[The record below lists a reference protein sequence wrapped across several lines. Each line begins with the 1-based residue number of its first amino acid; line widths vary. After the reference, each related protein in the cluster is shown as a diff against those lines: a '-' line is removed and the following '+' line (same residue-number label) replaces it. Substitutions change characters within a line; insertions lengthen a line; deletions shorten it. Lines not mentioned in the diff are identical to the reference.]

1 MKRRDFIKIG
11 GQATVA
17 GTLLTQ
23 LSACSSD
30 DDERPVVA
38 LDDVDDLGYQGAQPF
53 VHGVASGDPLQDRVI
68 LWTRITNDGS
78 IEATSIPVGYKV
90 ATDPDLTNIVAQG
103 RAIATPASDFTI
115 KVDPTSLQPD
125 TTYYYAFEALGY
137 LSPTGRTRTIPP
149 SDMAASEI
157 ERVRLAVGSCS
168 NYGFGYFNGYAHI
181 AKQADIS
188 AVVHLGD
195 YIYEYKEGFYRDQSL
210 IEERPLFPKN
220 EIISL
225 DDYRQRYACYRTDID
240 LQECHRQHP
249 FIAVWDDHEIADNSW
264 KGGARFHNDSKG
276 SYLERKMAAVRA
288 YHEWMPIRD
297 DKSNALDSQL
307 RIYRRFEFGKLFDLN
322 MLDTRIF
329 GREKLDAAASQEPER
344 QLLGLEQENWL
355 YLNMSESKR
364 RGATWKILGQQ
375 VILSPFKGAFASSSG
390 DIWNGYASARDR
402 LLDYI
407 DNNDI
412 KNTVVL
418 TGDYHASFAFD
429 VAKNPFDSD
438 SYNPATGAGAL
449 AVEFVCPALTSLAF
463 TEPNTGP
470 DVNPHQKFNNQTDH
484 GYMLLDITEQAFQ
497 CEWYYTDTLTVRDSS
512 TQFAKGLVTQSRAHH
527 LVDAAQSRPISNVA
541 ALAAA
546 DKAVSVKKTTTNPAA
561 MSEA

>member
-1 MKRRDFIKIG
+1 MKRRDFIKLG

-30 DDERPVVA
+30 DDDNLKFDQ
-38 LDDVDDLGYQGAQPF
+38 LDDLDDLGYQGAAPF
-53 VHGVASGDPLQDRVI
+53 VHGIASGDPLQDRVI

-78 IEATSIPVGYKV
+78 INATSIPVGYTV
-90 ATDPDLTNIVAQG
+90 ATDPDLKNIVAQG
-103 RAIATPASDFTI
+103 RAIASAESDFTV
-115 KVDPTSLQPD
+115 KVDAKSLQPN
-125 TTYYYAFEALGY
+125 TTYYYTFQALGY
-137 LSPTGRTRTIPP
+137 LSPTGRTRTIPQP
-149 SDMAASEI
+149 DLPANQV
-157 ERVRLAVGSCS
+157 ERVRLAVVSCS
-168 NYGFGYFNGYAHI
+168 NYGFGYFNGYADI

-188 AVVHLGD
+188 AVLHLGD
-195 YIYEYKEGFYRDQSL
+195 YIYEYQEGFYRDNDL
-210 IEERPLFPKN
+210 KEERPIFPEH

-225 DDYRQRYACYRTDID
+225 EDYRLRYACYRTDID

-249 FIAVWDDHEIADNSW
+249 FIVVWDDHEIADNSW
-264 KGGARFHNDSKG
+264 KGGARFHFPNKG

-297 DKSNALDSQL
+297 DSSNELDSQL

-329 GREKLDAAASQEPER
+329 GREKLDVDASHEPER

-355 YLNMSESKR
+355 YLNMTKGKN
-364 RGATWKILGQQ
+364 RGTKWQILGQQ
-375 VILSPFKGAFASSSG
+375 VILAPFKGASASTSG

-407 DNNDI
+407 DNNKI
-412 KNTVVL
+412 ENTVVL

-429 VAKNPFDSD
+429 VAKNPFDAD
-438 SYNPATGAGAL
+438 SYNPATGEGSL
-449 AVEFVCPALTSLAF
+449 AVEFVCPALTSFAF
-463 TEPNTGP
+463 PEKNNGP
-470 DVNPHQKFNNQTDH
+470 EVNPHQKFINQVDH

-497 CEWYYTDTLTVRDSS
+497 CEWYYTDTLKTRNDR
-512 TQFAKGLVTQSRAHH
+512 TQFAKGLYTNSNTNH
-527 LVDAAQSRPISNVA
+527 LLEGSQSRPITNVA

-546 DKAVSVKKTTTNPAA
+546 NKAMAVKKSATL
-561 MSEA
+561 SEA

>member
-1 MKRRDFIKIG
+1 MKRREFIKLG

-17 GTLLTQ
+17 GALLTQ

-30 DDERPVVA
+30 DDSTNSNT
-38 LDDVDDLGYQGAQPF
+38 LDKVDDLGYQGAAPF
-53 VHGVASGDPLQDRVI
+53 VHGIASGDPLHDRVI

-78 IEATSIPVGYKV
+78 ISATSIPVGYV
-90 ATDPDLTNIVAQG
+90 IATDPELKNIVASG
-103 RAIATPASDFTI
+103 RALATSESDFTV
-115 KVDPTSLQPD
+115 KVDPKLPQPN

-137 LSPTGRTRTIPP
+137 TSPIGRTRTIPNADLP
-149 SDMAASEI
+149 ASEVD
-157 ERVRLAVGSCS
+157 RVRLAVVSCS
-168 NYGFGYFNGYAHI
+168 NYGYGYFNGYADI

-188 AVVHLGD
+188 AVLHLGD
-195 YIYEYKEGFYRDQSL
+195 YIYEYPEGFYRDQSL
-210 IEERPLFPKN
+210 IEERPIDPKN

-225 DDYRQRYACYRTDID
+225 EDYRRRYACYRTDID

-264 KGGARFHNDSKG
+264 KGGARFHTDSKG
-276 SYLERKMAAVRA
+276 SYIERKMSAVRA

-297 DKSNALDSQL
+297 DSSNELDSQL

-329 GREKLDAAASQEPER
+329 GREKLDATASNEPER

-355 YLNMSESKR
+355 YLNMLEGKR
-364 RGATWKILGQQ
+364 RDATWQILGQQ
-375 VILSPFKGAFASSSG
+375 VILAPFKGASATNSG

-402 LLDYI
+402 LLNFI
-407 DNNDI
+407 EDNNID
-412 KNTVVL
+412 NTVVL

-429 VAKNPFDSD
+429 VCKNPFDAS
-438 SYNPATGAGAL
+438 SYNPNTGAGSL

-463 TEPNTGP
+463 PENNNGP
-470 DVNPHQKFNNQTDH
+470 EANPHQKFNNQTDH
-484 GYMLLDITEQAFQ
+484 GYMLLDITEQACQ
-497 CEWYYTDTLTVRDSS
+497 CDWYYTDTLTERDDS
-512 TQFAKGLVTQSRAHH
+512 TRFAKGLYTQTKTNH
-527 LVDAAQSRPISNVA
+527 LVEGSQSRPITNVS

-546 DKAVSVKKTTTNPAA
+546 NKAVGMKI
-561 MSEA
+561 

>member
-1 MKRRDFIKIG
+1 MKRRAFIKLG
-11 GQATVA
+11 GQVTVA

-30 DDERPVVA
+30 DDSTNSNT
-38 LDDVDDLGYQGAQPF
+38 LDKVDDLGYQGAAPF
-53 VHGVASGDPLQDRVI
+53 VHGLASGDPLHDRVI

-78 IEATSIPVGYKV
+78 ISATSIPVGYV
-90 ATDPDLTNIVAQG
+90 IATDPELKNIVASG
-103 RAIATPASDFTI
+103 RALATSESDFTV
-115 KVDPTSLQPD
+115 KVDPKLPQPN

-137 LSPTGRTRTIPP
+137 TSPIGRTRTIPNADLP
-149 SDMAASEI
+149 ASEV
-157 ERVRLAVGSCS
+157 ERVRLAVVSCS
-168 NYGFGYFNGYAHI
+168 NYGYGYFNGYADI

-188 AVVHLGD
+188 AVLHLGD
-195 YIYEYKEGFYRDQSL
+195 YIYEYPEGFYRDQSL
-210 IEERPLFPKN
+210 IEERPIDPKN

-225 DDYRQRYACYRTDID
+225 EDYRRRYACYRTDID

-264 KGGARFHNDSKG
+264 KGGARFHTDSKG
-276 SYLERKMAAVRA
+276 SYIERKMSAVRA

-297 DKSNALDSQL
+297 DSSNELDSQL

-329 GREKLDAAASQEPER
+329 GREKLDATASNEPER

-355 YLNMSESKR
+355 YLNMLEGKR
-364 RGATWKILGQQ
+364 RDATWQILGQQ
-375 VILSPFKGAFASSSG
+375 VILAPFKGASATNSG

-402 LLDYI
+402 LLNFI
-407 DNNDI
+407 EDNNID
-412 KNTVVL
+412 NTVVL

-429 VAKNPFDSD
+429 VCKNPFDAS
-438 SYNPATGAGAL
+438 SYNPNTGAGSL

-463 TEPNTGP
+463 PENDNGAEA
-470 DVNPHQKFNNQTDH
+470 NPHQKFNNQTDH
-484 GYMLLDITEQAFQ
+484 GYMLLDITEQACQ
-497 CEWYYTDTLTVRDSS
+497 CDWYYTDTLTERDDS
-512 TQFAKGLVTQSRAHH
+512 TRFAKGLYTQTKTNH
-527 LVDAAQSRPISNVA
+527 LVEGSQSRPITNVS

-546 DKAVSVKKTTTNPAA
+546 NKAVGMKI
-561 MSEA
+561 

>member
-1 MKRRDFIKIG
+1 MKRRDFIKLG

-30 DDERPVVA
+30 DDDNLNFDQ
-38 LDDVDDLGYQGAQPF
+38 LDDLDDLGYQGAAPF
-53 VHGVASGDPLQDRVI
+53 VHGIASGDPLQDRVI

-78 IEATSIPVGYKV
+78 INATSIPVGYTV
-90 ATDPDLTNIVAQG
+90 ATDPDLKNIVAQG
-103 RAIATPASDFTI
+103 RAIASAESDFTV
-115 KVDPTSLQPD
+115 KVDAKSLQPN
-125 TTYYYAFEALGY
+125 TTYYYTFQALGY
-137 LSPTGRTRTIPP
+137 LSPTGRTRTIPQP
-149 SDMAASEI
+149 DLPANQV
-157 ERVRLAVGSCS
+157 ERVRLAVVSCS
-168 NYGFGYFNGYAHI
+168 NYGFGYFNGYADI

-188 AVVHLGD
+188 AVLHLGD
-195 YIYEYKEGFYRDQSL
+195 YIYEYQEGFYRDNDL
-210 IEERPLFPKN
+210 KEERPIFP
-220 EIISL
+220 EHEVISL
-225 DDYRQRYACYRTDID
+225 EDYRLRYACYRTDID

-249 FIAVWDDHEIADNSW
+249 FIVVWDDHEIADNSW
-264 KGGARFHNDSKG
+264 KGGARFHFPNKG
-276 SYLERKMAAVRA
+276 NYLERKMAAVRA

-297 DKSNALDSQL
+297 DSSNELDSQL

-329 GREKLDAAASQEPER
+329 GREKLDVDASHEPER

-355 YLNMSESKR
+355 YLNMTKGKN
-364 RGATWKILGQQ
+364 RGTKWQILGQQ
-375 VILSPFKGAFASSSG
+375 VILAPFKGASASTSG

-407 DNNDI
+407 DNNNI
-412 KNTVVL
+412 ENTVVL

-429 VAKNPFDSD
+429 VAKNPFDAD
-438 SYNPATGAGAL
+438 SYNPATGEGSL

-463 TEPNTGP
+463 PEKNNGP
-470 DVNPHQKFNNQTDH
+470 EVNPHQKFINQVDH

-497 CEWYYTDTLTVRDSS
+497 CEWYYTDTLKTRNDR
-512 TQFAKGLVTQSRAHH
+512 TQFAKGLYTNSNTNH
-527 LVDAAQSRPISNVA
+527 LLEGSQSRPITNVA

-546 DKAVSVKKTTTNPAA
+546 NKAMPVKKSATL
-561 MSEA
+561 SEA

>member
-1 MKRRDFIKIG
+1 MKRREFIKLG
-11 GQATVA
+11 GQVTVA

-30 DDERPVVA
+30 DDSTNSNT
-38 LDDVDDLGYQGAQPF
+38 LDKVDDLGYQGAAPF
-53 VHGVASGDPLQDRVI
+53 VHGIASGDPLHDRVI

-78 IEATSIPVGYKV
+78 ISATSIPVGYV
-90 ATDPDLTNIVAQG
+90 IATDPELKNIVASG
-103 RAIATPASDFTI
+103 RALATLESDFTV
-115 KVDPTSLQPD
+115 KVDPKLPQPN

-137 LSPTGRTRTIPP
+137 TSPIGRTRTIPNADLP
-149 SDMAASEI
+149 ASEVD
-157 ERVRLAVGSCS
+157 RVRLAVVSCS
-168 NYGFGYFNGYAHI
+168 NYGYGYFNGYADI

-188 AVVHLGD
+188 AVLHLGD
-195 YIYEYKEGFYRDQSL
+195 YIYEYPEGFYRDQSL
-210 IEERPLFPKN
+210 IEERPIDPKN

-225 DDYRQRYACYRTDID
+225 EDYRRRYACYRTDID

-264 KGGARFHNDSKG
+264 KGGARFHTDSKG
-276 SYLERKMAAVRA
+276 SYIERKMSAVRA

-297 DKSNALDSQL
+297 DSSNELDSQL

-329 GREKLDAAASQEPER
+329 GREKLDAAASNEPER

-355 YLNMSESKR
+355 YLNMLEGKR
-364 RGATWKILGQQ
+364 RDATWQILGQQ
-375 VILSPFKGAFASSSG
+375 VILAPFRGASATNSG

-402 LLDYI
+402 LLNFI
-407 DNNDI
+407 EDNNID
-412 KNTVVL
+412 NTVVL

-429 VAKNPFDSD
+429 VCKNPFDAS
-438 SYNPATGAGAL
+438 SYNPNTGAGSL

-463 TEPNTGP
+463 PENDNGAEA
-470 DVNPHQKFNNQTDH
+470 NPHQKFNNQTDH
-484 GYMLLDITEQAFQ
+484 GYMLLDITEQACQ
-497 CEWYYTDTLTVRDSS
+497 CDWYYTDTLTERDDS
-512 TQFAKGLVTQSRAHH
+512 TRFAKGLYTQTKTNH
-527 LVDAAQSRPISNVA
+527 LVEGSQSRPITNVA

-546 DKAVSVKKTTTNPAA
+546 NKAVGMKI
-561 MSEA
+561 

>member
-1 MKRRDFIKIG
+1 MKRRDFIKLG

-30 DDERPVVA
+30 DDDNLKFDQ
-38 LDDVDDLGYQGAQPF
+38 LDDLDDLGYQGAAPF
-53 VHGVASGDPLQDRVI
+53 VHGIASGDPLQDRVI

-78 IEATSIPVGYKV
+78 INATSIPVGYTV
-90 ATDPDLTNIVAQG
+90 ATDPDLKNIVAQG
-103 RAIATPASDFTI
+103 RAIASAESDFTVKI
-115 KVDPTSLQPD
+115 DAKSLQPN
-125 TTYYYAFEALGY
+125 TTYYYIFQSLGY
-137 LSPTGRTRTIPP
+137 LSPTGRTRTIPQP
-149 SDMAASEI
+149 DLPANQV
-157 ERVRLAVGSCS
+157 ERVRLAVVSCS
-168 NYGFGYFNGYAHI
+168 NYGFGYFNGYADI

-188 AVVHLGD
+188 AVLHLGD
-195 YIYEYKEGFYRDQSL
+195 YIYEYQEGFYRDNDL
-210 IEERPLFPKN
+210 KEERPIFPEH

-225 DDYRQRYACYRTDID
+225 EDYRLRYACYRTDID

-249 FIAVWDDHEIADNSW
+249 FIVVWDDHEIADNSW
-264 KGGARFHNDSKG
+264 KGGARFHFPNKG

-297 DKSNALDSQL
+297 DSSNELDSQL
-307 RIYRRFEFGKLFDLN
+307 RIYRRFEFGRLFDLN

-329 GREKLDAAASQEPER
+329 GREKLDVDASHEPER

-355 YLNMSESKR
+355 YLNMTKGKN
-364 RGATWKILGQQ
+364 RGAKWQILGQQ
-375 VILSPFKGAFASSSG
+375 VILAPFKGASASTSG

-407 DNNDI
+407 DNNKI
-412 KNTVVL
+412 ENTVVL

-429 VAKNPFDSD
+429 VAKNPFDAD
-438 SYNPATGAGAL
+438 SYNPATGEGSL
-449 AVEFVCPALTSLAF
+449 AVEFVCPALTSFAF
-463 TEPNTGP
+463 PEKNNGP
-470 DVNPHQKFNNQTDH
+470 EVNPHQKFINQVDH

-497 CEWYYTDTLTVRDSS
+497 CEWYYTDTLKTRNDR
-512 TQFAKGLVTQSRAHH
+512 TQFAKGLYTNSNTNH
-527 LVDAAQSRPISNVA
+527 LLEGRQSRPITNVA

-546 DKAVSVKKTTTNPAA
+546 NKAMAVKKSATL
-561 MSEA
+561 SEA

>member
-1 MKRRDFIKIG
+1 MKRREFIKLG

-17 GTLLTQ
+17 GALLTQ

-30 DDERPVVA
+30 DDSTNSNT
-38 LDDVDDLGYQGAQPF
+38 LDKVDDLGYQGTAPF
-53 VHGVASGDPLQDRVI
+53 VHGIASGDPLHDRVI

-78 IEATSIPVGYKV
+78 ISATSIPVGYV
-90 ATDPDLTNIVAQG
+90 IAADPELKNIVASG
-103 RAIATPASDFTI
+103 RALATSESDFTV
-115 KVDPTSLQPD
+115 KVDPKLPQPN

-137 LSPTGRTRTIPP
+137 TSPIGRTRTIPNADLP
-149 SDMAASEI
+149 ASEVD
-157 ERVRLAVGSCS
+157 RVRLAVVSCS
-168 NYGFGYFNGYAHI
+168 NYGYGYFNGYADI

-188 AVVHLGD
+188 AVLHLGD
-195 YIYEYKEGFYRDQSL
+195 YIYEYPEGFYRDQSL
-210 IEERPLFPKN
+210 IEERPIDPKN

-225 DDYRQRYACYRTDID
+225 EDYRRRYACYRTDID

-264 KGGARFHNDSKG
+264 KGGARFHTDSKG
-276 SYLERKMAAVRA
+276 SYIERKMSAVRA

-297 DKSNALDSQL
+297 DSSNELDSQL

-329 GREKLDAAASQEPER
+329 GREKLDATASNEPER

-355 YLNMSESKR
+355 YLNMLEGKR
-364 RGATWKILGQQ
+364 RDATWQILGQQ
-375 VILSPFKGAFASSSG
+375 VILAPFKGASATNSG

-402 LLDYI
+402 LLNFI
-407 DNNDI
+407 EDNNID
-412 KNTVVL
+412 NTVVL

-429 VAKNPFDSD
+429 VCKNPFDAS
-438 SYNPATGAGAL
+438 SYNPNTGAGSL

-463 TEPNTGP
+463 PENNNGP
-470 DVNPHQKFNNQTDH
+470 EANPHQKFNNQTDH
-484 GYMLLDITEQAFQ
+484 GYMLLDITEQACQ
-497 CEWYYTDTLTVRDSS
+497 CDWYYTDTLTERDDS
-512 TQFAKGLVTQSRAHH
+512 TRFAKGLYTQTKTNH
-527 LVDAAQSRPISNVA
+527 LVEGSQSRPITKVA

-546 DKAVSVKKTTTNPAA
+546 NKAVGMKI
-561 MSEA
+561 

>member
-1 MKRRDFIKIG
+1 MKRREFIKLG

-17 GTLLTQ
+17 GALLTQ

-30 DDERPVVA
+30 DDSTNSNT
-38 LDDVDDLGYQGAQPF
+38 LDKVDNLGYQGAAPF
-53 VHGVASGDPLQDRVI
+53 VHGIASGDPLHDRVI

-78 IEATSIPVGYKV
+78 ISATSIPVGYV
-90 ATDPDLTNIVAQG
+90 IAADPELKNIVASG
-103 RAIATPASDFTI
+103 RALATSESDFTV
-115 KVDPTSLQPD
+115 KVDPKLPQPN

-137 LSPTGRTRTIPP
+137 TSPIGRTRTIPNADLP
-149 SDMAASEI
+149 ASEVD
-157 ERVRLAVGSCS
+157 RVRLAVVSCS
-168 NYGFGYFNGYAHI
+168 NYGYGYFNGYADI

-188 AVVHLGD
+188 AVLHLGD
-195 YIYEYKEGFYRDQSL
+195 YIYEYPEGFYRDQSL
-210 IEERPLFPKN
+210 IEERPIDPKN

-225 DDYRQRYACYRTDID
+225 EDYRRRYACYRTDID

-264 KGGARFHNDSKG
+264 KGGARFHTDSKG
-276 SYLERKMAAVRA
+276 SYIERKMSAVRA

-297 DKSNALDSQL
+297 DISNELDSQL

-329 GREKLDAAASQEPER
+329 GREKLDATASNEPER

-355 YLNMSESKR
+355 YLNMLEGKR
-364 RGATWKILGQQ
+364 RDATWQILGQQ
-375 VILSPFKGAFASSSG
+375 VILAPFKGASATNSG

-402 LLDYI
+402 LLNFI
-407 DNNDI
+407 EDNNID
-412 KNTVVL
+412 NTVVL

-429 VAKNPFDSD
+429 VCKNPFDAS
-438 SYNPATGAGAL
+438 SYNPNTGVGSL

-463 TEPNTGP
+463 PENNNGP
-470 DVNPHQKFNNQTDH
+470 EANPHQKFNNQPDH
-484 GYMLLDITEQAFQ
+484 GYMLLDITEQACQ
-497 CEWYYTDTLTVRDSS
+497 CDWYYTDTLTERDDS
-512 TQFAKGLVTQSRAHH
+512 TRFAKGLYTQTKTNH
-527 LVDAAQSRPISNVA
+527 LVEGSQSRPITKVA

-546 DKAVSVKKTTTNPAA
+546 NKAVGMKI
-561 MSEA
+561 

>member
-1 MKRRDFIKIG
+1 MKRRAFIKLG
-11 GQATVA
+11 GQVTVA

-30 DDERPVVA
+30 DDSTNSNT
-38 LDDVDDLGYQGAQPF
+38 LDKVDDLGYQGAAPF
-53 VHGVASGDPLQDRVI
+53 VHGIASGDPLHDRVI

-78 IEATSIPVGYKV
+78 ISATSIPVGYV
-90 ATDPDLTNIVAQG
+90 IATDPELKNIVASG
-103 RAIATPASDFTI
+103 RALATSESDFTV
-115 KVDPTSLQPD
+115 KVDPKLPQPN

-137 LSPTGRTRTIPP
+137 TSPIGRTRTIPNADLP
-149 SDMAASEI
+149 ASEV
-157 ERVRLAVGSCS
+157 ERVRLAVVSCS
-168 NYGFGYFNGYAHI
+168 NYGYGYFNGYADI

-188 AVVHLGD
+188 AVLHLGD
-195 YIYEYKEGFYRDQSL
+195 YIYEYPEGFYRDQSL
-210 IEERPLFPKN
+210 IEERPIDPKN

-225 DDYRQRYACYRTDID
+225 KDYRLRYACYRTDID

-264 KGGARFHNDSKG
+264 KGGARFHTESKG
-276 SYLERKMAAVRA
+276 SYIERKMSAVRA

-297 DKSNALDSQL
+297 DSSNELDSQL

-329 GREKLDAAASQEPER
+329 GREKLDATASNEPER

-355 YLNMSESKR
+355 YLNMLEGKR
-364 RGATWKILGQQ
+364 RDATWQILGQQ
-375 VILSPFKGAFASSSG
+375 VILAPFKGASATNSG

-402 LLDYI
+402 LLNFI
-407 DNNDI
+407 EDNNID
-412 KNTVVL
+412 NTVVL

-429 VAKNPFDSD
+429 VCKNPFDAS
-438 SYNPATGAGAL
+438 SYNPNTGAGSL

-463 TEPNTGP
+463 PENDNGAEA
-470 DVNPHQKFNNQTDH
+470 NPHQKFNNQTDH
-484 GYMLLDITEQAFQ
+484 GYMLLDITEQACQ
-497 CEWYYTDTLTVRDSS
+497 CDWYYTDTLTERDDS
-512 TQFAKGLVTQSRAHH
+512 TRFAKGLYTQTKTNH
-527 LVDAAQSRPISNVA
+527 LVEGSQSRPITNVS

-546 DKAVSVKKTTTNPAA
+546 NKAVGMKI
-561 MSEA
+561 

>member
-1 MKRRDFIKIG
+1 MKRREFIKLG
-11 GQATVA
+11 GQVTVA

-30 DDERPVVA
+30 DDSTNSNT
-38 LDDVDDLGYQGAQPF
+38 LDKVDDLGYQGAAPF
-53 VHGVASGDPLQDRVI
+53 VHGIASGDPWHDRVI

-78 IEATSIPVGYKV
+78 ISATSIPVGYV
-90 ATDPDLTNIVAQG
+90 IATDPELKNIVASG
-103 RAIATPASDFTI
+103 RALATSESDFTV
-115 KVDPTSLQPD
+115 KVDPKLPQPN

-137 LSPTGRTRTIPP
+137 TSPIGRTRTIPNANLP
-149 SDMAASEI
+149 ASEVD
-157 ERVRLAVGSCS
+157 RVRLAVVSCS
-168 NYGFGYFNGYAHI
+168 NYGYGYFNGYADI

-188 AVVHLGD
+188 AVLHLGD
-195 YIYEYKEGFYRDQSL
+195 YIYEYPEGFYRDQSL
-210 IEERPLFPKN
+210 IEERPIDPKN

-225 DDYRQRYACYRTDID
+225 EDYRRRYACYRTDID

-264 KGGARFHNDSKG
+264 KDGARFHTDSKG
-276 SYLERKMAAVRA
+276 SYIERKMSAVRA

-297 DKSNALDSQL
+297 DSSNELDSQL

-329 GREKLDAAASQEPER
+329 GREKLDATASNEPER

-355 YLNMSESKR
+355 YLNMLEGKR
-364 RGATWKILGQQ
+364 RDATWQILGQQ
-375 VILSPFKGAFASSSG
+375 VILAPFKGASATNSG

-402 LLDYI
+402 LLNFI
-407 DNNDI
+407 EDNNID
-412 KNTVVL
+412 NTVVL

-429 VAKNPFDSD
+429 VCKNPFDAS
-438 SYNPATGAGAL
+438 SYNPNTGAGSL

-463 TEPNTGP
+463 PENNNGAEA
-470 DVNPHQKFNNQTDH
+470 NPHQKFNNQTDH
-484 GYMLLDITEQAFQ
+484 GYMLLDITEQACQ
-497 CEWYYTDTLTVRDSS
+497 CDWYYTDTLTKRDDS
-512 TQFAKGLVTQSRAHH
+512 TRFAKGLYTQTKTNH
-527 LVDAAQSRPISNVA
+527 LVEGSQSRPITKVA

-546 DKAVSVKKTTTNPAA
+546 NKAVGMKI
-561 MSEA
+561 

>member
-1 MKRRDFIKIG
+1 MKRRDFIKLG

-30 DDERPVVA
+30 DDDNIKFDQ
-38 LDDVDDLGYQGAQPF
+38 LDDLDDLGYQGDAPF
-53 VHGVASGDPLQDRVI
+53 VHGIASGDPLQDRVI

-78 IEATSIPVGYKV
+78 INATSIPVGYTV
-90 ATDPDLTNIVAQG
+90 ATDPDLKNIVAQG
-103 RAIATPASDFTI
+103 RAIASAESDFTV
-115 KVDPTSLQPD
+115 KVDAKSLQPK
-125 TTYYYAFEALGY
+125 TTYYYTFQALGY
-137 LSPTGRTRTIPP
+137 TSPTGRTRTIPQP
-149 SDMAASEI
+149 DLPANQV
-157 ERVRLAVGSCS
+157 ERVRLAVVSCS
-168 NYGFGYFNGYAHI
+168 NYGFGYFNGYADI

-188 AVVHLGD
+188 AVLHLGD
-195 YIYEYKEGFYRDQSL
+195 YIYEYQEGFYRDNDL
-210 IEERPLFPKN
+210 KEERPIFPEH

-225 DDYRQRYACYRTDID
+225 EDYRLRYACYRTDID

-249 FIAVWDDHEIADNSW
+249 FIVVWDDHEIADNSW
-264 KGGARFHNDSKG
+264 KGGARFHFPNKG
-276 SYLERKMAAVRA
+276 NYIERKMAAVRA

-297 DKSNALDSQL
+297 DSSNELDSQL

-329 GREKLDAAASQEPER
+329 GREKLDADASHEPER

-355 YLNMSESKR
+355 YLNMTKGR
-364 RGATWKILGQQ
+364 NRGAKWQILGQQ
-375 VILSPFKGAFASSSG
+375 VILAPFKGASASTSG

-407 DNNDI
+407 DNNNI
-412 KNTVVL
+412 ENTVVL

-429 VAKNPFDSD
+429 VAKNPFDAD
-438 SYNPATGAGAL
+438 SYNPATGKGSL
-449 AVEFVCPALTSLAF
+449 AVEFVCPALTSFAF
-463 TEPNTGP
+463 PEKNNGP
-470 DVNPHQKFNNQTDH
+470 EVNPHQKFINQVDH

-497 CEWYYTDTLTVRDSS
+497 CEWYYTDTLKTRNDR
-512 TQFAKGLVTQSRAHH
+512 TKFAKGLYTQTNTNH
-527 LVDAAQSRPISNVA
+527 LLEGSQSRPITNVA

-546 DKAVSVKKTTTNPAA
+546 NKAMAVKKPATL
-561 MSEA
+561 SEA

>member
-1 MKRRDFIKIG
+1 MKRREFIKLG
-11 GQATVA
+11 GQVTVA

-30 DDERPVVA
+30 DDSTNSNT
-38 LDDVDDLGYQGAQPF
+38 LDKVDDLGYQGAAPF
-53 VHGVASGDPLQDRVI
+53 VHGLASGDPLHDRVI

-78 IEATSIPVGYKV
+78 ISATSIPVGYV
-90 ATDPDLTNIVAQG
+90 IATDPELKNIVASG
-103 RAIATPASDFTI
+103 RALATLESDFTV
-115 KVDPTSLQPD
+115 KVDPKLPQPN

-137 LSPTGRTRTIPP
+137 TSPIGRTRTIPNADLP
-149 SDMAASEI
+149 ASEVD
-157 ERVRLAVGSCS
+157 RVRLAVVSCS
-168 NYGFGYFNGYAHI
+168 NYGYGYFNGYADI

-188 AVVHLGD
+188 AVLHLGD
-195 YIYEYKEGFYRDQSL
+195 YIYEYPEGFYRDQSL
-210 IEERPLFPKN
+210 IEERPIDPKN

-225 DDYRQRYACYRTDID
+225 EDYRRRYACYRTDID

-264 KGGARFHNDSKG
+264 KGGARFHTDSKG
-276 SYLERKMAAVRA
+276 SYIERKMSAVRA

-297 DKSNALDSQL
+297 DSSNELDSQL

-329 GREKLDAAASQEPER
+329 GREKLDAAASNEPER

-355 YLNMSESKR
+355 YLNMLEGKR
-364 RGATWKILGQQ
+364 RDATWQILGQQ
-375 VILSPFKGAFASSSG
+375 VILAPFRGASATNSG

-402 LLDYI
+402 LLNFI
-407 DNNDI
+407 EDNNID
-412 KNTVVL
+412 NTVVL

-429 VAKNPFDSD
+429 VCKNPFDAS
-438 SYNPATGAGAL
+438 SYNPNTGAGSL

-463 TEPNTGP
+463 PENDNGAEA
-470 DVNPHQKFNNQTDH
+470 NPHQKFNNQTDH
-484 GYMLLDITEQAFQ
+484 GYMLLDITEQACQ
-497 CEWYYTDTLTVRDSS
+497 CDWYYTDTLTERDDS
-512 TQFAKGLVTQSRAHH
+512 TRFAKGLYTQTKTNH
-527 LVDAAQSRPISNVA
+527 LVEGSQSRPITNVA

-546 DKAVSVKKTTTNPAA
+546 NKAVGMKI
-561 MSEA
+561 

>member
-1 MKRRDFIKIG
+1 MKRRAFIKLG
-11 GQATVA
+11 GQVTVA

-30 DDERPVVA
+30 DDENIQSDK
-38 LDDVDDLGYQGAQPF
+38 LDVLDDLGYQGASPF
-53 VHGVASGDPLQDRVI
+53 KHGIASGDPLQDRVI

-78 IEATSIPVGYKV
+78 ISATSIPVGYTI
-90 ATDPDLTNIVAQG
+90 ATDPEMKKIVAQG
-103 RAIATPASDFTI
+103 RALATSESDFTI
-115 KVDPTSLQPD
+115 KVDPKSLQPN
-125 TTYYYAFEALGY
+125 TTYYYTFQALGY
-137 LSPTGRTRTIPP
+137 ISPTGRTRTIPQSNLP
-149 SDMAASEI
+149 ASQVD
-157 ERVRLAVGSCS
+157 RVRLAVVSCS

-188 AVVHLGD
+188 AVLHLGD
-195 YIYEYKEGFYRDQSL
+195 YIYEYQEGFYRDQSL
-210 IEERPLFPKN
+210 IEERPIDPKN

-225 DDYRQRYACYRTDID
+225 EDYRRRYACYRTDID

-264 KGGARFHNDSKG
+264 KGGAGFHTESKG
-276 SYLERKMAAVRA
+276 SYIERKMSAVRA

-297 DKSNALDSQL
+297 DSSNELDSQL

-329 GREKLDAAASQEPER
+329 GREKLDATASNEPER

-355 YLNMSESKR
+355 HLNMLAGKR
-364 RGATWKILGQQ
+364 RDAKWQILGQQ
-375 VILSPFKGAFASSSG
+375 VILAPFRGASATNSG

-402 LLDYI
+402 LLNFIENNNI
-407 DNNDI
+407 D
-412 KNTVVL
+412 NTVVL

-429 VAKNPFDSD
+429 VCKNPFDGD
-438 SYNPATGAGAL
+438 SYNPSTGSGSL

-463 TEPNTGP
+463 LERGAGP
-470 DVNPHQKFNNQTDH
+470 EANPHQKFNNQTEH

-497 CEWYYTDTLTVRDSS
+497 CEWYYTNTLKTRDDS
-512 TQFAKGLVTQSRAHH
+512 TRFAKSLLTQAQANH
-527 LVDAAQSRPISNVA
+527 LIEGEQSRPITNVA
-541 ALAAA
+541 VLAAA
-546 DKAVSVKKTTTNPAA
+546 NKAVGVKI
-561 MSEA
+561 

>member
-1 MKRRDFIKIG
+1 MKRRDFIKLG

-30 DDERPVVA
+30 DDDNIKFDQ
-38 LDDVDDLGYQGAQPF
+38 LDDLDDLGYQGDAPF
-53 VHGVASGDPLQDRVI
+53 VHGIASGDPLQDRVI

-78 IEATSIPVGYKV
+78 INATSIPVGYTV
-90 ATDPDLTNIVAQG
+90 ATDPDLKNIVAQG
-103 RAIATPASDFTI
+103 RAIASAESDFTV
-115 KVDPTSLQPD
+115 KVDAKSLQPN
-125 TTYYYAFEALGY
+125 TTYYYTFQALGY
-137 LSPTGRTRTIPP
+137 LSPTGRTRTIPQP
-149 SDMAASEI
+149 DLPANQV
-157 ERVRLAVGSCS
+157 ERVRLAVVSCS
-168 NYGFGYFNGYAHI
+168 NYGFGYFNGYADI

-188 AVVHLGD
+188 AVLHLGD
-195 YIYEYKEGFYRDQSL
+195 YIYEYQEGFYRDNDL
-210 IEERPLFPKN
+210 KEERPIFPEH

-225 DDYRQRYACYRTDID
+225 EDYRLRYACYRTDID

-249 FIAVWDDHEIADNSW
+249 FIVVWDDHEIADNSW
-264 KGGARFHNDSKG
+264 KGGARFHFPNKG
-276 SYLERKMAAVRA
+276 SYIERKMAAVRA

-297 DKSNALDSQL
+297 DSSNELDSQL

-329 GREKLDAAASQEPER
+329 GREKLDADASHEPER

-355 YLNMSESKR
+355 YLNMTKGKN
-364 RGATWKILGQQ
+364 RGTKWQILGQQ
-375 VILSPFKGAFASSSG
+375 VILAPFKGASASTSS

-407 DNNDI
+407 DNNNI
-412 KNTVVL
+412 ENTVVL

-429 VAKNPFDSD
+429 VAKNPFDAD
-438 SYNPATGAGAL
+438 SYNPATGKGSL
-449 AVEFVCPALTSLAF
+449 AVEFVCPALTSFAF
-463 TEPNTGP
+463 PEKNNGP
-470 DVNPHQKFNNQTDH
+470 EVNPHQKFINQVDH

-497 CEWYYTDTLTVRDSS
+497 CEWYYTDTLKTRNDR
-512 TQFAKGLVTQSRAHH
+512 TKFAKGLYTQTNTNH
-527 LVDAAQSRPISNVA
+527 LLEGSQSRPITNVA

-546 DKAVSVKKTTTNPAA
+546 NKAMAVKKPATL
-561 MSEA
+561 SEA

>member
-1 MKRRDFIKIG
+1 MKRREFIKLG

-17 GTLLTQ
+17 GALLTQ

-30 DDERPVVA
+30 DDSTNSNT
-38 LDDVDDLGYQGAQPF
+38 LDKVDNLGYQGAAPF
-53 VHGVASGDPLQDRVI
+53 VHGIASGDPLHDRVI

-78 IEATSIPVGYKV
+78 ISATSIPVGYFI
-90 ATDPDLTNIVAQG
+90 ATDPELKNIVASG
-103 RAIATPASDFTI
+103 RALATSESDFTV
-115 KVDPTSLQPD
+115 KVDPKLPQPN

-137 LSPTGRTRTIPP
+137 TSPIGRTRTIPNADLP
-149 SDMAASEI
+149 ASEVD
-157 ERVRLAVGSCS
+157 RVRLAVVSCS
-168 NYGFGYFNGYAHI
+168 NYGYGYFNGYADI

-188 AVVHLGD
+188 AVLHLGD
-195 YIYEYKEGFYRDQSL
+195 YIYEYPEGFYRDQSL
-210 IEERPLFPKN
+210 MEERPIDPKN

-225 DDYRQRYACYRTDID
+225 EDYRRRYACYRTDID

-264 KGGARFHNDSKG
+264 KGGARFHTDSKG
-276 SYLERKMAAVRA
+276 SYIERKMSAVRA

-297 DKSNALDSQL
+297 DSSNELDSQL

-329 GREKLDAAASQEPER
+329 GREKLDAAASNEPER

-355 YLNMSESKR
+355 YLNMLEGKR
-364 RGATWKILGQQ
+364 RDATWQILGQQ
-375 VILSPFKGAFASSSG
+375 VILAPFKGASATNSG

-402 LLDYI
+402 LLNFI
-407 DNNDI
+407 EDNNID
-412 KNTVVL
+412 NTVVL

-429 VAKNPFDSD
+429 VCKNPFDAS
-438 SYNPATGAGAL
+438 SYNPNTGTGSL

-463 TEPNTGP
+463 PENDNGAEA
-470 DVNPHQKFNNQTDH
+470 NPHQKFNNQTDH
-484 GYMLLDITEQAFQ
+484 GYMLLDITEQACQ
-497 CEWYYTDTLTVRDSS
+497 CDWYYTDTLTERDDS
-512 TQFAKGLVTQSRAHH
+512 TRFAKGLYTQTKTNH
-527 LVDAAQSRPISNVA
+527 LVEGSQSRPITNVA

-546 DKAVSVKKTTTNPAA
+546 NKAVGMKI
-561 MSEA
+561 

>member
-1 MKRRDFIKIG
+1 MKRREFIKLG
-11 GQATVA
+11 GQVTVA

-30 DDERPVVA
+30 DDSTNSNT
-38 LDDVDDLGYQGAQPF
+38 LDKVDNLGYQGAAPF
-53 VHGVASGDPLQDRVI
+53 VHGIASGDPLHDRVI

-78 IEATSIPVGYKV
+78 ISATSIPVGYV
-90 ATDPDLTNIVAQG
+90 IATDPELKNIVASG
-103 RAIATPASDFTI
+103 RALATSESDFTV
-115 KVDPTSLQPD
+115 KVDPKLPQPN

-137 LSPTGRTRTIPP
+137 ASPIGRTRTIPNADLP
-149 SDMAASEI
+149 ASEVD
-157 ERVRLAVGSCS
+157 RVRLAVVSCS
-168 NYGFGYFNGYAHI
+168 NYGYGYFNGYADI

-188 AVVHLGD
+188 AVLHLGD
-195 YIYEYKEGFYRDQSL
+195 YIYEYPEGFYRDQSL
-210 IEERPLFPKN
+210 IEERPIDPKN

-225 DDYRQRYACYRTDID
+225 EDYRRRYACYRTDID

-264 KGGARFHNDSKG
+264 KGGARFHTDSKG
-276 SYLERKMAAVRA
+276 SYIERKMSAVRA

-297 DKSNALDSQL
+297 DSSNELDSQL

-329 GREKLDAAASQEPER
+329 GREKLDAAASNEPER

-355 YLNMSESKR
+355 YLNMLEGKR
-364 RGATWKILGQQ
+364 RDATWQILGQQ
-375 VILSPFKGAFASSSG
+375 VILAPFKSASATNSG

-402 LLDYI
+402 LLNFI
-407 DNNDI
+407 EDNNID
-412 KNTVVL
+412 NTVVL

-429 VAKNPFDSD
+429 VCKNPFDAS
-438 SYNPATGAGAL
+438 SYNPNTGAGSL

-463 TEPNTGP
+463 PENNNGP
-470 DVNPHQKFNNQTDH
+470 EANPHHKFNNQTDH
-484 GYMLLDITEQAFQ
+484 GYMLLDITEQACQ
-497 CEWYYTDTLTVRDSS
+497 CDWYYTDTLTERDDS
-512 TQFAKGLVTQSRAHH
+512 TRFAKGLYTQTRTNH
-527 LVDAAQSRPISNVA
+527 LVEGSQSRPITNVA

-546 DKAVSVKKTTTNPAA
+546 DKVVGVKI
-561 MSEA
+561 

>member
-1 MKRRDFIKIG
+1 MKRREFIKLG

-17 GTLLTQ
+17 GALLTQ

-30 DDERPVVA
+30 DDSTNSNT
-38 LDDVDDLGYQGAQPF
+38 LDKVDDLGYQGAAPF
-53 VHGVASGDPLQDRVI
+53 VHGIASGDPLHDRVI

-78 IEATSIPVGYKV
+78 ISATSIPVGYV
-90 ATDPDLTNIVAQG
+90 IATDPELKNIVASG
-103 RAIATPASDFTI
+103 RAFATSESDFTV
-115 KVDPTSLQPD
+115 KVDPKLPQPN

-137 LSPTGRTRTIPP
+137 TSPIGRTRTIPNADLP
-149 SDMAASEI
+149 ASEVD
-157 ERVRLAVGSCS
+157 RVRLAVVSCS
-168 NYGFGYFNGYAHI
+168 NYGYGYFNGYADI

-188 AVVHLGD
+188 AVLHLGD
-195 YIYEYKEGFYRDQSL
+195 YIYEYPEGFYRDQSL
-210 IEERPLFPKN
+210 IEERPIDPKN

-225 DDYRQRYACYRTDID
+225 EDYRRRYACYRTDID

-264 KGGARFHNDSKG
+264 KGGARFHTDSKG
-276 SYLERKMAAVRA
+276 SYIERKMSAVRA

-297 DKSNALDSQL
+297 DSSNELDSQL

-329 GREKLDAAASQEPER
+329 GREKLDATASNEPER

-355 YLNMSESKR
+355 YLNMLEGKR
-364 RGATWKILGQQ
+364 RDATWQILGQQ
-375 VILSPFKGAFASSSG
+375 VILAPFKGASATNSG

-402 LLDYI
+402 LLNFI
-407 DNNDI
+407 EDNNID
-412 KNTVVL
+412 NTVVL

-429 VAKNPFDSD
+429 VCKNPFDAI
-438 SYNPATGAGAL
+438 SYNPNTGAGSL

-463 TEPNTGP
+463 PENNNGP
-470 DVNPHQKFNNQTDH
+470 EANPHQKFNNQTDH
-484 GYMLLDITEQAFQ
+484 GYMLLDITEQACQ
-497 CEWYYTDTLTVRDSS
+497 CDWYYTDTLTERDDS
-512 TQFAKGLVTQSRAHH
+512 TRFAKGLYTQTKTNH
-527 LVDAAQSRPISNVA
+527 LVEGSQSRPITNVS

-546 DKAVSVKKTTTNPAA
+546 NKAVGMKI
-561 MSEA
+561 

>member
-1 MKRRDFIKIG
+1 MKRREFIKLG

-17 GTLLTQ
+17 GALLTQ

-30 DDERPVVA
+30 DDSTNSNT
-38 LDDVDDLGYQGAQPF
+38 LDKVDDLGYQGAAPF
-53 VHGVASGDPLQDRVI
+53 VHGIASGDPLHDRVI

-78 IEATSIPVGYKV
+78 ISATSIPVGYV
-90 ATDPDLTNIVAQG
+90 IATDPELKNIVASG
-103 RAIATPASDFTI
+103 RALATLESDFTV
-115 KVDPTSLQPD
+115 KVDPKLPQPN

-137 LSPTGRTRTIPP
+137 TSPIGRTRTIPNADLP
-149 SDMAASEI
+149 ASEVD
-157 ERVRLAVGSCS
+157 RVRLAVVSCS
-168 NYGFGYFNGYAHI
+168 NYGYGYFNGYADI

-188 AVVHLGD
+188 AVLHLGD
-195 YIYEYKEGFYRDQSL
+195 YIYEYPEGFYRDQSL
-210 IEERPLFPKN
+210 IEERPIDPKN

-225 DDYRQRYACYRTDID
+225 KDYRLRYACYRTDID

-264 KGGARFHNDSKG
+264 KGGARFHTDSKG
-276 SYLERKMAAVRA
+276 SYIERKMSAVRA

-297 DKSNALDSQL
+297 DSSNELDSQL

-329 GREKLDAAASQEPER
+329 GREKLDATASNEPER

-355 YLNMSESKR
+355 YLNMLEGKR
-364 RGATWKILGQQ
+364 RDATWQILGQQ
-375 VILSPFKGAFASSSG
+375 VILAPFKGASATNSG

-402 LLDYI
+402 LLNFI
-407 DNNDI
+407 EDNNID
-412 KNTVVL
+412 NTVVL

-429 VAKNPFDSD
+429 VCKNPFDAS
-438 SYNPATGAGAL
+438 SYNPNTGAGSL

-463 TEPNTGP
+463 PENNNGP
-470 DVNPHQKFNNQTDH
+470 EANPHQKFNNQTDH
-484 GYMLLDITEQAFQ
+484 GYMLLDITEQACQ
-497 CEWYYTDTLTVRDSS
+497 CDWYYTDTLTERDDS
-512 TQFAKGLVTQSRAHH
+512 TRFAKGLYTQTKTNH
-527 LVDAAQSRPISNVA
+527 LVEGSQSRPITNVS

-546 DKAVSVKKTTTNPAA
+546 NKAVEMKI
-561 MSEA
+561 